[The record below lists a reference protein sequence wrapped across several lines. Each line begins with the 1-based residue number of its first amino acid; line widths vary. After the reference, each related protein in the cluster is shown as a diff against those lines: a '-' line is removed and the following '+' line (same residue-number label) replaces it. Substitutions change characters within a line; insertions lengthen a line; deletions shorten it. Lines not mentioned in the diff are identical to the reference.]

1 MRVPRRS
8 GSGDPTPSDSEPT
21 GRPTSDPTPT
31 DPLDLLAVIEP
42 ADGPDGGSDAPRRR
56 SRFAALAAVV
66 SRNRVLW
73 IVAAA
78 ALLSLVAGL
87 LVGRFVVS
95 PAEAAAN
102 AEPPAPGLITAPVD
116 FGELSNDVTLRGEV
130 RYADAVEVTIDTTG
144 IQGAAVVTGQVPA
157 AGTEL
162 SPLSIALEIAGR
174 PVIVLPGD
182 LPAYRTL
189 RFGVSGPDVVQFK
202 TALRGLGIDAGDPA
216 DDVFDETAANA
227 VTELYAQAGYAAPA
241 TQEGGEDVVRAA
253 QETLRAA
260 EQGLVAAQKEL
271 DAARA
276 GSSPVEVREADNAV
290 ASARRELEAARAAEP
305 PDGLRIADLD
315 DALGLAE
322 LRRAQLGASTDTGAQ
337 RGAVESAQSQVTQAQ
352 EDLTRA
358 RQSVLPALPAGEVL
372 FLTSL
377 PRRVD
382 AVTAKRGGVLSGAAM
397 TVSGAQVELSGSAA
411 EADARLLS
419 VGQKA
424 SFELPDRSSHG
435 ATVSGVDPAKDGK
448 GRWTVTLTP
457 DPLSPEQIEQL
468 RDTNVKVRV
477 AVGATEGAV
486 LSVPVAALSAGSGG
500 ESRVEVV
507 DGDPRDPSA
516 ATRLVVVT
524 TGLAAKGAVEVS
536 PVDGTLDEGDLVVVG
551 R

>member
-1 MRVPRRS
+1 MRGNRHP
-8 GSGDPTPSDSEPT
+8 GSGDPSSEPT
-21 GRPTSDPTPT
+21 PIDETPT
-31 DPLDLLAVIEP
+31 DPLDLLAVAET
-42 ADGPDGGSDAPRRR
+42 DGGGAGTQGRRG
-56 SRFAALAAVV
+56 RFAALAAVV

-78 ALLSLVAGL
+78 ALVSLVAGL
-87 LVGRFVVS
+87 LVGRLVVS

-102 AEPPAPGLITAPVD
+102 AEPPAPGLITAPVA

-130 RYADAVEVTIDTTG
+130 RYADAVEVTVDTTS

-157 AGTEL
+157 AGAQL

-227 VTELYAQAGYAAPA
+227 VTELYAQAGYTAPA
-241 TQEGGEDVVRAA
+241 TQENGEDVVRAA
-253 QETLRAA
+253 QETLRSA

-271 DAARA
+271 DSARA

-305 PDGLRIADLD
+305 QDGLRIADLD

-322 LRRAQLGASTDTGAQ
+322 LRRSQLGASTDTGAQ
-337 RGAVESAQSQVTQAQ
+337 RGAVESAQSQVAQAQ

-358 RQSVLPALPAGEVL
+358 RRSVLPALPAGEVL

-382 AVTAKRGGVLSGAAM
+382 AVTAKRGSVLSGAAM
-397 TVSGAQVELSGSAA
+397 TVSGAQLELSGSAA

-424 SFELPDRSSHG
+424 SFDLPDRGAHG
-435 ATVSGVDPAKDGK
+435 AVVSGVDPAKDGK
-448 GRWTVTLTP
+448 GRWTITLTP
-457 DPLSPEQIEQL
+457 DPLAPEQIEQL
-468 RDTNVKVRV
+468 RDTNVKVSV

-507 DGDPRDPSA
+507 DGDPRDPGA
-516 ATRLVVVT
+516 ATRLVVVG

-536 PVDGTLDEGDLVVVG
+536 PVDGALDEGDLVVVG

>member
-1 MRVPRRS
+1 MS
-8 GSGDPTPSDSEPT
+8 GPERPPSRDT
-21 GRPTSDPTPT
+21 TPT
-31 DPLDLLAVIEP
+31 DPLDVLVPAVS
-42 ADGPDGGSDAPRRR
+42 GGEAERTPGTSPGDDRARPLRV
-56 SRFAALAAVV
+56 RFAALTAVLA
-66 SRNRVLW
+66 RNRVLW

-95 PAEAAAN
+95 PAEAAAQ
-102 AEPPAPGLITAPVD
+102 AEPPAAGLITAPVE

-130 RYADAVEVTIDTTG
+130 RYADAVEVRIDTTS

-157 AGTEL
+157 TGAVL

-174 PVIVLPGD
+174 PVIVLPGE

-202 TALRGLGIDAGDPA
+202 TAMRSLGIDAGDPG
-216 DDVFDETAANA
+216 DDVFDETAAEA

-241 TQEGGEDVVRAA
+241 VQEEGEDVVRGA
-253 QETLRAA
+253 QEALRSA
-260 EQGLVAAQKEL
+260 EQGLVAARKDL
-271 DAARA
+271 DAARTGA
-276 GSSPVEVREADNAV
+276 SPVEIREADNAV
-290 ASARRELEAARAAEP
+290 ATARRELEAARSADP
-305 PDGLRIADLD
+305 QDGLRIADLD
-315 DALGLAE
+315 DALALAE
-322 LRRAQLGASTDTGAQ
+322 LRRAQLGTSTDTGAQ
-337 RGAVESAQSQVTQAQ
+337 QDAVESAQSQVTRAQ

-382 AVTAKRGGVLSGAAM
+382 AVTAERGAVLSGPAM

-411 EADARLLS
+411 EADARLLT
-419 VGQKA
+419 VGQRA
-424 SFELPDRSSHG
+424 SFELPDRAQHG
-435 ATVSGVDPAKDGK
+435 AVVSGVDPAKDGK

-468 RDTNVKVRV
+468 RGTNVKVSV

-486 LSVPVAALSAGSGG
+486 LSVPLAALSAGSGG

-507 DGDPRDPSA
+507 DGDPRDA
-516 ATRLVVVT
+516 AAPTRLVVVT
-524 TGLAAKGAVEVS
+524 TGLAAEGAVEVV
-536 PVDGTLDEGDLVVVG
+536 PVDGALDEGDLVVVG